1 MPDFEEIKTKLKNA
15 WKQTQAIEITLNLA
29 GELSAA
35 PDLINF
41 ANENQM
47 KVSEVISASQ
57 NDAAYARPQII
68 KTLFGINKIGEKQIA
83 VTDLGISVVRFDKVS
98 QPSLQ
103 EVKNLAEIL
112 STPFNQSLIN
122 DLNNALISKLGEQHK
137 LEVNRNLILQAL
149 GLTSQ

>member
-1 MPDFEEIKTKLKNA
+1 
-15 WKQTQAIEITLNLA
+15 
-29 GELSAA
+29 
-35 PDLINF
+35 
-41 ANENQM
+41 M

-122 DLNNALISKLGEQHK
+122 DLNSALISKLGEQHK